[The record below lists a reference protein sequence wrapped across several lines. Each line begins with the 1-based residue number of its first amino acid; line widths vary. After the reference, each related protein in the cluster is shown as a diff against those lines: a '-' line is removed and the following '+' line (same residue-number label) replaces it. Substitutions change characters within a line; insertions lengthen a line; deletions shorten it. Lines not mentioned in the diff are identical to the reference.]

1 MSDKEYEEIDKLEF
15 YLDEIPDY
23 LAKELT
29 SEYSRLKLEFSNRGR
44 TVVKI
49 ERNPVPPPSL
59 AVEKQKATGV
69 YNKSDV
75 ILRLKEDSHDKCY
88 ICELGG
94 LSDPEVE
101 HLKPHHGRTIPERV
115 FDWNNLFYVCPHCNN
130 IKKESKYDD
139 KIIDCCEEDPE
150 KMLEQC
156 YEEGHVNVHNIVN
169 EERAIMTA
177 DLIQECFEKR
187 NTGIREA
194 ACQHRI
200 DRLAEE
206 MNFLYKTL
214 EKHKRSRN
222 ATL

>member
-1 MSDKEYEEIDKLEF
+1 M
-15 YLDEIPDY
+15 
-23 LAKELT
+23 
-29 SEYSRLKLEFSNRGR
+29 
-44 TVVKI
+44 VKI

-200 DRLAEE
+200 DRLVEE

-214 EKHKRSRN
+214 EKHKKDPEMQRCKRTLK
-222 ATL
+222 ATLSRSSIFSAFKRNYVRKHIKHYPDLEEFLV